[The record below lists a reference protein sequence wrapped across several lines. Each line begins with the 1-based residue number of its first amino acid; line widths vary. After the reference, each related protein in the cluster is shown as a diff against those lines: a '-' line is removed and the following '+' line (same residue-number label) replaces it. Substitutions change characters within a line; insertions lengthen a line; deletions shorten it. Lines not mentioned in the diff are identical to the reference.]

1 MHSYD
6 VVFYAVTRNATCL
19 QLAAPELKNNGGR
32 ESARAHPPTAA
43 RPLPACV
50 IACGRPYGHMAVN
63 HTRRCQHGGRQPW
76 HTWPRIMARFA
87 GGVHRL
93 SLRRCSSWPRAS
105 SKQHPAPRGKY
116 RGKLR
121 RRRLSALPAMV
132 CSPGTSCILHGS
144 ASSAPANS
152 PPPPHP
158 LHLRPGLAAAR
169 GRDRGVAGGLS
180 LADRRSVTR
189 RMCRI

>member
-19 QLAAPELKNNGGR
+19 QRAAPELKNNGGR

-50 IACGRPYGHMAVN
+50 IACGRPQPMRGLSPPYGHMAVPA
-63 HTRRCQHGGRQPW
+63 RRPSTTQ
-76 HTWPRIMARFA
+76 TWPRIMARFA

-105 SKQHPAPRGKY
+105 SKQHPAPDDLEASIAASFAGGVY
-116 RGKLR
+116 RLC
-121 RRRLSALPAMV
+121 LQWSVPPAPV
-132 CSPGTSCILHGS
+132 
-144 ASSAPANS
+144 ASSTDRLHQRQPTAPRRHILFTFDQVS
-152 PPPPHP
+152 PQLGAAIAESPVA
-158 LHLRPGLAAAR
+158 LAWPIAAR
-169 GRDRGVAGGLS
+169 
-180 LADRRSVTR
+180 
-189 RMCRI
+189 

>member
-105 SKQHPAPRGKY
+105 SKQHPAPDDLEASIAASFAGGVY
-116 RGKLR
+116 RLC
-121 RRRLSALPAMV
+121 LQWSVPPAPV
-132 CSPGTSCILHGS
+132 
-144 ASSAPANS
+144 ASSTDRLHQRQPTAPRRHILFTFDQVS
-152 PPPPHP
+152 PQLGAAIAESPVA
-158 LHLRPGLAAAR
+158 LAWPIAAR
-169 GRDRGVAGGLS
+169 
-180 LADRRSVTR
+180 
-189 RMCRI
+189 